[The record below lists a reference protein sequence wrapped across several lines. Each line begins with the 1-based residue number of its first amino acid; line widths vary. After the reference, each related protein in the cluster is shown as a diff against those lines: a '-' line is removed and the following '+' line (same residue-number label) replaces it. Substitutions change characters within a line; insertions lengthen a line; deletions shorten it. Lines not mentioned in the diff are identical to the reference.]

1 MAGIKQPW
9 QVIIIDDR
17 LTTWVFIPITPAEA
31 LRWIAEEVGK
41 PERIWERLFDAC
53 RAGVR
58 LMNPR
63 EWEMQGEV
71 VEGGVKV
78 EFWRKE

>member
-1 MAGIKQPW
+1 
-9 QVIIIDDR
+9 
-17 LTTWVFIPITPAEA
+17 
-31 LRWIAEEVGK
+31 
-41 PERIWERLFDAC
+41 
-53 RAGVR
+53 VR

>member
-1 MAGIKQPW
+1 MPDMTSGEYRDQDGIT
-9 QVIIIDDR
+9 R
-17 LTTWVFIPITPAEA
+17 YWVFIPIAPAEA
-31 LRWIAEEVGK
+31 LRWIAEEAEK

-53 RAGVR
+53 RTEVR

-78 EFWRKE
+78 EFWRKV